1 MPGFVTHYLFG
12 VSTIQKKNLSR
23 SYPLICSHPAAFGLG
38 LQGPDVFFYDLFSYV
53 RYKVSPGSA
62 AHSAKS
68 GCFFY
73 YLLHSRTL
81 FSDPSDYETACAY
94 ILGFIGH
101 YTLDTFCHPYIY
113 DKSHYDKN
121 DPSYYGRHVYL
132 ETDIDSLLL
141 AQKKHLRPSE
151 FHADRTIRLSGRE
164 RHVIASMLCYV
175 YSHVFPQYRLNH
187 LHTRLVTCMM
197 ELGVWVLRDPSG
209 KKKALLRMA
218 ERRIPG
224 YAFASPLIASDRL
237 HFTTDP
243 LNLSHRRWSNPWDRS
258 RTSTASFPE
267 LMQEAAARYRKR
279 IKLCEDV
286 FFQSPS
292 QTHSPAEEHLLS
304 ELGSRSYSSGL
315 HV

>member
-12 VSTIQKKNLSR
+12 ISTIQKKKLSR
-23 SYPLICSHPAAFGLG
+23 SYPLICRHPTAFGLG
-38 LQGPDVFFYDLFSYV
+38 LQGPDVFFYDLFSYL

-62 AHSAKS
+62 AHSGKAGS
-68 GCFFY
+68 FFY
-73 YLLHSRTL
+73 YLLQSRTL
-81 FSDPSDYETACAY
+81 FSDPSDYETTCAY

-175 YSHVFPQYRLNH
+175 YGHVFPQYRLNH

-197 ELGVWVLRDPSG
+197 ELGVRVLRDPSG

-218 ERRIPG
+218 ERCIPG

-258 RTSTASFPE
+258 HTSTASFPE
-267 LMQEAAARYRKR
+267 LMQKASVRYRKR

-286 FFQSPS
+286 FFQDTPDSI
-292 QTHSPAEEHLLS
+292 TEAKLL
-304 ELGSRSYSSGL
+304 EDLGSRSYSSGL